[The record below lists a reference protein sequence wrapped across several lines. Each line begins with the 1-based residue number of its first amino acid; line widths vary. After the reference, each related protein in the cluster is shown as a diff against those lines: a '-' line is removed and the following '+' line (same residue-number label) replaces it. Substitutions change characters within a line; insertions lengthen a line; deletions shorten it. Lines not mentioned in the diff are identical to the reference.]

1 MNNTNTDFQH
11 YTVMANEA
19 VDALN
24 CEPGKIYVD
33 ATLGGGGHSEL
44 ILRKIQPDGHLIS
57 FDIDNDA
64 IAFARNRLKDY
75 KNLTIVKESYT
86 NIKKVLQDLN
96 IKEIT
101 GGIVFDLGASYHQL
115 TKQERGFSFMKDAPL
130 DMRFNQDND
139 FSAYDVVNGYS
150 EEDLIHIISEYGEEK
165 FTKRIVKSIISART
179 QKPIKTTVE
188 LANIIKFAVP
198 KTKEKIHP
206 ATRTFQAIRIEVNQ
220 ELQNIKNTLNE
231 VLTLLSVGA
240 IISVISFHSLEDR
253 LVKQCFKHYA
263 SNCRCKPTDP
273 VCTCKPAMLELINKK
288 PITALEEEI
297 KENPP
302 SRSAKLRVARKI
314 SSWESWIDKT
324 YNRFQ
329 RKSLL

>member
-1 MNNTNTDFQH
+1 MTMENKFVNSEFQH

-19 VDALN
+19 VDVLD
-24 CEPGKIYVD
+24 CQSGKIYVD

-44 ILRKIQPDGHLIS
+44 ILKKIQPEGRLIS
-57 FDIDNDA
+57 FDIDSDA
-64 IAFARNRLKDY
+64 IEASSKRLKDY
-75 KNLTIVKESYT
+75 KNLTIVKETYT
-86 NIKKVLQDLN
+86 NIKKVLQDLG

-130 DMRFNQDND
+130 DMRFDKDSD

-150 EEDLIHIISEYGEEK
+150 ENDLIRIISEYGEER
-165 FTKRIVKSIISART
+165 FTKRIVKNIVNYRKSKNIE
-179 QKPIKTTVE
+179 TTGE
-188 LANIIKFAVP
+188 LAEIIKNAVP

-206 ATRTFQAIRIEVNQ
+206 ATRTFQAIRIEVNS

-253 LVKQCFKHYA
+253 LVKQCFKYYA
-263 SNCRCKPTDP
+263 SKCRCKPNEP
-273 VCTCKPAMLELINKK
+273 VCHCEPPMLELIYKK
-288 PITALEEEI
+288 PVLATELEI
-297 KENPP
+297 MENPP
-302 SRSAKLRVARKI
+302 SRSAKLRAARKI
-314 SSWESWIDKT
+314 TSWEK
-324 YNRFQ
+324 
-329 RKSLL
+329 

>member
-1 MNNTNTDFQH
+1 MNNKGTNQEFQH

-24 CEPGKIYVD
+24 CQPGKIYVD

-44 ILRKIQPDGHLIS
+44 ILKKIQPDGQLIA
-57 FDIDNDA
+57 FDVDTDA
-64 IAFARNRLKDY
+64 ITYASNRLKDY
-75 KNLTIVKESYT
+75 KNLTIVHDSYT
-86 NIKKVLQDLN
+86 NIKQVLQNLG

-130 DMRFNQDND
+130 DMRFNQDSN
-139 FSAYDVVNGYS
+139 FSAYDIVNGYS
-150 EEDLIHIISEYGEEK
+150 EDELIRVISEYGEER
-165 FTKRIVKSIISART
+165 FTKRIVKNILKYRQNKNIE
-179 QKPIKTTVE
+179 TTCE
-188 LANIIKFAVP
+188 LANIIKSAVP

-206 ATRTFQAIRIEVNQ
+206 ATRTFQAIRIEVNH

-231 VLTLLSVGA
+231 VLTLLSVDA

-253 LVKQCFKHYA
+253 LVKQCFKYYA
-263 SNCRCKPTDP
+263 SKCRCKPNEP
-273 VCTCKPAMLELINKK
+273 ICHCKPPMLELINRK
-288 PITALEEEI
+288 PILATELEI

-302 SRSAKLRVARKI
+302 SRSAKLRVAKKI
-314 SSWESWIDKT
+314 TSWE
-324 YNRFQ
+324 N
-329 RKSLL
+329 

>member
-1 MNNTNTDFQH
+1 MEGKYKDPEFEH
-11 YTVMANEA
+11 YTVMAHEA

-24 CEPGKIYVD
+24 CVPGKIYVD

-44 ILRKIQPDGHLIS
+44 ILKKIQPDGQLIA
-57 FDIDNDA
+57 FDIDDDA
-64 IAFARNRLKDY
+64 IASSKKRLKDY
-75 KNLTIVKESYT
+75 KNLTIVKESYS
-86 NIKKVLQDLN
+86 NIKKVLQNLG

-130 DMRFNQDND
+130 DMRFDKD
-139 FSAYDVVNGYS
+139 ADVSAYDIVNGYS
-150 EEDLIHIISEYGEEK
+150 EDDLIRIISEYGEEK
-165 FTKRIVKSIISART
+165 FTKRIVKNIINYRQS
-179 QKPIKTTVE
+179 KNIETTGE
-188 LANIIKFAVP
+188 LAQIIKNAVP

-231 VLTLLSVGA
+231 VLTLLSVDA

-253 LVKQCFKHYA
+253 LVKQCFKYYA
-263 SNCRCKPTDP
+263 SKCRCKPTDP
-273 VCTCKPAMLELINKK
+273 VCHCKPPMLELINKK
-288 PITALEEEI
+288 PITATELET

-302 SRSAKLRVARKI
+302 SRSAKLRVAKKI
-314 SSWESWIDKT
+314 SSWE
-324 YNRFQ
+324 N
-329 RKSLL
+329 